1 MPLTTLASARQSR
14 LKRIASACPDSRQF
28 LDLLNDATRELMN
41 RGSWWGTVK
50 KIKLCSYAG
59 CLAWPKFVGT
69 VLATNI
75 AGKNRPVQGG
85 WYEFMDLVG
94 QDVNPNR
101 IWPSNVVTVDD
112 GTTPVFQN
120 IPCGTP
126 MYVQAYSRRSNDVGK
141 TVTIYGI
148 DYNGQVRMT
157 TWPDGVYRE
166 GEVLTLTSGAPPA
179 AATTGTTYREITR
192 VSKDVTEGP
201 VDLYYYD
208 GTYLHEAAHYSPR
221 EMEPNYRHST
231 IQGWRS
237 AGCCSLRTI
246 TALIKLQFEPVY
258 DDNDVVLIENLD
270 ALALAMQSI
279 KASDANDSDN
289 AEKMMARA
297 VHTLNLELENKHPLG
312 QTPIYVSGFGTAV
325 PKLAGIGRTL

>member
-1 MPLTTLASARQSR
+1 MPLTTLHLARQSR

-28 LDLLNDATRELMN
+28 LDLLNDGTRELMT
-41 RGSWWGTVK
+41 RGSWWNTTK
-50 KIKLCSYAG
+50 KIRLCSYAG

-75 AGKNRPVQGG
+75 CGRNAPVQGG

-94 QDVNPNR
+94 RDVNPNR
-101 IWPSNVVTVDD
+101 TWPSNVVSVDD

-126 MYVQAYSRRSNDVGK
+126 MYVRAYCRRNNDITK
-141 TVTIYGI
+141 TVTIYGT
-148 DYNGQVRMT
+148 DYNGQTRMT

-166 GEVLTLTSGAPPA
+166 GEVLSLALPFVSTA
-179 AATTGTTYREITR
+179 TTYREVTR

-208 GTYLHEAAHYSPR
+208 GTSLFDAAHYSPR

-231 IQGWRS
+231 IQGWRTS
-237 AGCCSLRTI
+237 CCCGAKSI

-270 ALALAMQSI
+270 ALALAIQSI
-279 KASDANDSDN
+279 KLSDANDSDG

-312 QTPIYVSGFGTAV
+312 QTPIYASGFGTAV
-325 PKLAGIGRTL
+325 PSRAGIGRTL